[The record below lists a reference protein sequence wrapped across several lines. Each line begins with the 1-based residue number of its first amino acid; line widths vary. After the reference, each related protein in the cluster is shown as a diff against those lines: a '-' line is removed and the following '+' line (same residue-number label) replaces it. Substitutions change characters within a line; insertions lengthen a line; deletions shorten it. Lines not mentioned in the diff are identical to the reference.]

1 MKEHPEDSAAYDEGE
16 DVIAEVRAA
25 REAIS
30 ARFGHD
36 PHRLVADYVERQKA
50 HTERLLRALEP
61 DSDGKPAA

>member
-1 MKEHPEDSAAYDEGE
+1 MKEHAEDGTVHDEGE

-36 PHRLVADYVERQKA
+36 PHRLVAYCVERQKG
-50 HTERLLRALEP
+50 HPERLLRVPEP
-61 DSDGKPAA
+61 EHDGKSAA